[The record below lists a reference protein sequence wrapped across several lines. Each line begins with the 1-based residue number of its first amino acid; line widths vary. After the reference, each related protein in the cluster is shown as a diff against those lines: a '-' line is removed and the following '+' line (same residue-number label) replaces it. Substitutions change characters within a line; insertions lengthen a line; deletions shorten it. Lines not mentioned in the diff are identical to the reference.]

1 MNTVMKALEATL
13 VSSTT
18 GKGCELQ
25 RTRLVIVPN
34 TRGRTHGRSDAQ
46 PVRDN
51 RENQTDQQSK
61 QGSSPTD
68 AAVRACQQ
76 RASAE
81 NRHEKRWKRW
91 RARETTIVRRVSVHQ
106 PGPQDARDHRGGAR

>member
-1 MNTVMKALEATL
+1 MNTVMKTLEATL

-25 RTRLVIVPN
+25 RARLVIAPN
-34 TRGRTHGRSDAQ
+34 TRGRSDAQ

-81 NRHEKRWKRW
+81 NRREKRWERW

-106 PGPQDARDHRGGAR
+106 PGPQDARDHRGEVC